1 MEFGR
6 STRMDTFTS
15 NSPEETQ
22 SLGEQWGRAARPG
35 QIIGL
40 SGDLGAG
47 KTQFVKGIARGLG
60 ISRLIQSPTF
70 ALLNLYPEG
79 RLPLAHMDLYRLENL
94 QQIVSAGLEDY
105 LSTDGLTVI
114 EWAERWPELQSQKN
128 FLAMQIENID
138 ATQRRFTFHGTSD

>member
-1 MEFGR
+1 
-6 STRMDTFTS
+6 MDTLIS

-22 SLGEQWGRAARPG
+22 ALGEKWGRAARPG
-35 QIIGL
+35 QILGL

-60 ISRLIQSPTF
+60 IARPIQSPTF

-79 RLPLAHMDLYRLENL
+79 RLPLAHLDLYRLETI

-114 EWAERWPELQSQKN
+114 EWAERWPELQNQQDY
-128 FLAMQIENID
+128 LAINIETIEPH
-138 ATQRRFTFHGTSD
+138 QRRFVFHGPRD